1 MNTQALKAEEKKSL
15 ASRARRLW
23 RPRGQAMIEYSA
35 ITFFL
40 AMAGGVSIITLLPT
54 LMNALNSYLRGIY
67 FMLNA
72 AIP

>member
-1 MNTQALKAEEKKSL
+1 MNTLAQKAEEKKSL

-23 RPRGQAMIEYSA
+23 HPRGQAMVEYSS

-40 AMAGGVSIITLLPT
+40 AMAGGVGIITLLPE
-54 LMNALNSYLRGIY
+54 LMNALNSYLQGIY